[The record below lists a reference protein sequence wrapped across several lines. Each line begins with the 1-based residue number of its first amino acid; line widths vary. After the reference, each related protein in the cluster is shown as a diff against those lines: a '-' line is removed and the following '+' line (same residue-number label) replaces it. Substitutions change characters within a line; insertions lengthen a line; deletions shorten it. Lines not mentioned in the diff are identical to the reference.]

1 MEQAPTAR
9 VECADVVV
17 DIGGT
22 KVLVVLASAGAIV
35 GETFFLMSDFDSPD
49 ELVAHIATSAQ
60 QLATTHAFQL
70 RRGIA
75 AVPGTIDRAS
85 GTVVRAANL
94 GFRDYPLA
102 ARLSQNLGG
111 VPFEID
117 DDANC
122 GVIGEATFGAAR
134 GSRDVLY
141 ITISTGIG
149 MGAIVQGVPVLGSK
163 GSAAELGHVEVI
175 AGGRMCGCGR
185 RGCIE
190 AYASGLAI
198 GAMGSELLS
207 KEGHSLLRSLAA
219 HDDRVTAKE
228 VVEAAE
234 LGDIGSKDIVE
245 QAYGHIVKAARML
258 QVIFDPEVI
267 VFGGGLMSS
276 SFFAEGLMSALH
288 ETEPSIDA
296 RRAEL
301 PERSV
306 ILGGMQ
312 LVLAAS
318 AQAHGDEGRAV

>member
-1 MEQAPTAR
+1 MEQVPSAR
-9 VECADVVV
+9 LECADVVV

-22 KVLVVLASAGAIV
+22 KVLVVLASAGAVV

-49 ELVAHIATSAQ
+49 ALVAHIATSAR
-60 QLATTHAFQL
+60 QLATTHGFQL
-70 RRGIA
+70 HRGIA
-75 AVPGTIDRAS
+75 AVPGTIDRAA

-102 ARLSQNLGG
+102 AQLSQHLDGI
-111 VPFEID
+111 PFEID

-122 GVIGEATFGAAR
+122 GVIGEANFGAAR
-134 GSRDVLY
+134 GCLDVLY
-141 ITISTGIG
+141 VTISTGIG
-149 MGAIVQGVPVLGSK
+149 MGAIVQGAPVVGSH
-163 GSAAELGHVEVI
+163 GSFGELGHVEVI
-175 AGGRMCGCGR
+175 PGGRMCGCGR

-198 GAMGSELLS
+198 GAMGSELLA
-207 KEGHSLLRSLAA
+207 KEGHELLRSVAA
-219 HDDRVTAKE
+219 HNDRVTAKE
-228 VVEAAE
+228 VVEAAQ
-234 LGDIGSKDIVE
+234 LGDVGSKGIID
-245 QAYGHIVKAARML
+245 QAYAHLVRAARML
-258 QVIFDPEVI
+258 QVLFDPEVI

-312 LVLAAS
+312 LVRAAS
-318 AQAHGDEGRAV
+318 SQTQNEGC